1 MRSLCAGGGLTT
13 RTAAANTAITASQHL
28 EIALTR
34 RPGFDLP
41 VRSWKGSRSAKPLR
55 DEPTQ
60 PLYSSSQEG
69 AER

>member
-41 VRSWKGSRSAKPLR
+41 VRIL
-55 DEPTQ
+55 
-60 PLYSSSQEG
+60 EG
-69 AER
+69 LTVSKIVER

>member
-41 VRSWKGSRSAKPLR
+41 VRIL
-55 DEPTQ
+55 
-60 PLYSSSQEG
+60 EG
-69 AER
+69 LTV